1 MVHLYDSFPSST
13 IEKSIVDPG
22 KNSPERSESEYEQE
36 IAALKKRIE
45 WLSCQRYGRVLPG
58 LLAYPAES
66 SADGAQDDE
75 TASSV
80 RGPVIARDVS
90 QTALKPGRG
99 GVLREPS
106 AVYHVSGDAKQP
118 EPPSSEEKTAFEPPS
133 DLPEEDVTLELPP
146 RERSGMTAVGFEDF
160 EAIAARPAV
169 VRRRIRRTMYAAMDG
184 SGLAAAAPSPALF
197 PDPSGSPLA
206 FDASFAA
213 WIAAMRV
220 AGRSFRSIAS
230 DLKTGEALD
239 VPESVLRGLFLA
251 VAEMVAPV
259 CSALFLHTLPDWNSL
274 RRMFEE
280 ARSAGDWLADEFLKK
295 IHALNVL
302 EENARIRADRLGGA
316 PEDLYRERRI
326 ARAQSQRIAGDLFAR
341 CRELAPT
348 LAPETPLAETLRYAV
363 EHESV
368 LCEYLYDPRVEM
380 AVAPP
385 DELHPGPLAALE
397 ILAAECDRRGVFF
410 RRWLEHAL
418 VMLKQV
424 PPAPPETL
432 FPR

>member
-1 MVHLYDSFPSST
+1 M
-13 IEKSIVDPG
+13 DPG
-22 KNSPERSESEYEQE
+22 KKSTERSEHEYEQE

-80 RGPVIARDVS
+80 RGPGVARDVP
-90 QTALKPGRG
+90 QTPLKPGRS
-99 GVLREPS
+99 GVLREAS
-106 AVYHVSGDAKQP
+106 AVYHVSGDANPP
-118 EPPSSEEKTAFEPPS
+118 EPAPSDETAAFEPPS
-133 DLPEEDVTLELPP
+133 DLPEESVTLELPP

-169 VRRRIRRTMYAAMDG
+169 VRRRIRRTMYASMDG

-197 PDPSGSPLA
+197 PDPTGGPLE

-230 DLKTGEALD
+230 DLKIEEGLD
-239 VPESVLRGLFLA
+239 VSESVLHGLFLA

-280 ARSAGDWLADEFLKK
+280 AQGAGDWLAEEFLKK
-295 IHALNVL
+295 IHALNML
-302 EENARIRADRLGGA
+302 EENARVRADRLGGA

-326 ARAQSQRIAGDLFAR
+326 ARAQSQRIAGELFAR
-341 CRELAPT
+341 CRELIPT
-348 LAPETPLAETLRYAV
+348 LAPETPLAETIRYAV

-368 LCEYLYDPRVEM
+368 LCEYLYDAHVEM
-380 AVAPP
+380 TVAPP
-385 DELHPGPLAALE
+385 DELHPEPLAALE
-397 ILAAECDRRGVFF
+397 ILAAECEKRGVFF
-410 RRWLEHAL
+410 RGWLENAL
-418 VMLKQV
+418 VMLKQT

>member
-1 MVHLYDSFPSST
+1 MDS
-13 IEKSIVDPG
+13 G
-22 KNSPERSESEYEQE
+22 KKNAERREHEYEQE

-66 SADGAQDDE
+66 PSDEAQDDE
-75 TASSV
+75 TSSSV
-80 RGPVIARDVS
+80 RGPGIARGTP
-90 QTALKPGRG
+90 QTALKPGRA
-99 GVLREPS
+99 GVLRESS
-106 AVYHVSGDAKQP
+106 AVYRVSGDANPP
-118 EPPSSEEKTAFEPPS
+118 EPPPSEETVAFEAPS
-133 DLPEEDVTLELPP
+133 DLPEETTTLELPP

-160 EAIAARPAV
+160 EAVAARPAV

-184 SGLAAAAPSPALF
+184 SGLAAAAPLPALF
-197 PDPSGSPLA
+197 PDPTGGPLQ

-213 WIAAMRV
+213 WIASMRV
-220 AGRSFRSIAS
+220 AGRSFRSIVS
-230 DLKTGEALD
+230 DLKIEEGLD
-239 VPESVLRGLFLA
+239 VPEAVLRGLFLA
-251 VAEMVAPV
+251 VAEMVSPV
-259 CSALFLHTLPDWNSL
+259 CSALFLHSLPDWNSL

-280 ARSAGDWLADEFLKK
+280 AQSAGDWLAEEFLKK
-295 IHALNVL
+295 IHALNML
-302 EENARIRADRLGGA
+302 EENARVRADRLGGA

-326 ARAQSQRIAGDLFAR
+326 ARAQSQRIAGGLFAR
-341 CRELAPT
+341 CRDLLPT

-368 LCEYLYDPRVEM
+368 LCEYLYDAHVEM

-385 DELHPGPLAALE
+385 EELHPGPQAALE
-397 ILAAECDRRGVFF
+397 ILAAECKKRGVFF
-410 RRWLEHAL
+410 RVWLEHAL

>member
-1 MVHLYDSFPSST
+1 MN
-13 IEKSIVDPG
+13 PG
-22 KNSPERSESEYEQE
+22 KKSTERTDTEYEQE
-36 IAALKKRIE
+36 ISALKKRIE
-45 WLSCQRYGRVLPG
+45 WLSSQRYGRVLPG
-58 LLAYPAES
+58 LLAYPAEPS
-66 SADGAQDDE
+66 SDADQGDE
-75 TASSV
+75 TDFPV
-80 RGPVIARDVS
+80 RGPGIARDVP
-90 QTALKPGRG
+90 QTPLKPGRS
-99 GVLREPS
+99 GVLRESS
-106 AVYHVSGDAKQP
+106 AVYQVSGDAKTQK
-118 EPPSSEEKTAFEPPS
+118 SSREESTAFEPLS
-133 DLPEEDVTLELPP
+133 GLPEEVIALELPP

-160 EAIAARPAV
+160 EAVAARPAV

-197 PDPSGSPLA
+197 PDPSGGPLE

-213 WIAAMRV
+213 WIASMRV
-220 AGRSFRSIAS
+220 AGRSFRSIVS
-230 DLKTGEALD
+230 DLKIEEGLD

-251 VAEMVAPV
+251 VAETVAPV

-280 ARSAGDWLADEFLKK
+280 AQSAGDWLAEEFLKK

-302 EENARIRADRLGGA
+302 EENARVRADRLGGA

-341 CRELAPT
+341 CRELIPT
-348 LAPETPLAETLRYAV
+348 LAPETPMAETLRYAV

-368 LCEYLYDPRVEM
+368 LCEYLYDAHVEM

-385 DELHPGPLAALE
+385 DELHPEPQATLE
-397 ILAAECDRRGVFF
+397 ILAAECEKRGVFF
-410 RRWLEHAL
+410 RGWLEHAL
-418 VMLKQV
+418 VMLKQT

>member
-1 MVHLYDSFPSST
+1 M
-13 IEKSIVDPG
+13 DPG
-22 KNSPERSESEYEQE
+22 KKNTERTDIEYEQE

-58 LLAYPAES
+58 LLAYPAEPLS
-66 SADGAQDDE
+66 NGAQDDE
-75 TASSV
+75 TVSSV
-80 RGPVIARDVS
+80 RGPGITRDVP
-90 QTALKPGRG
+90 QTALKPGRV
-99 GVLREPS
+99 GVLRESS
-106 AVYHVSGDAKQP
+106 AVYRVSGDAKP
-118 EPPSSEEKTAFEPPS
+118 TEPAPSDETAAFEPPT
-133 DLPEEDVTLELPP
+133 DLPEEETTLELPP

-160 EAIAARPAV
+160 EAVAARPAV
-169 VRRRIRRTMYAAMDG
+169 VRRRIRRTMYAAIDG
-184 SGLAAAAPSPALF
+184 SGLAAAAPLPALF
-197 PDPSGSPLA
+197 PDPAGGPLK

-213 WIAAMRV
+213 WIASMRV

-230 DLKTGEALD
+230 DLKIEEGLD
-239 VPESVLRGLFLA
+239 VSESVLRGLFLA
-251 VAEMVAPV
+251 AAETVAPV

-280 ARSAGDWLADEFLKK
+280 AQSAGDWLADEFLKK
-295 IHALNVL
+295 IHALNML

-326 ARAQSQRIAGDLFAR
+326 ARAQSQRIAGDFFAR

-348 LAPETPLAETLRYAV
+348 LASETPLAETLRYAV

-368 LCEYLYDPRVEM
+368 LCEYLYDAHVEM

-385 DELHPGPLAALE
+385 DELHPDPLAALE
-397 ILAAECDRRGVFF
+397 ILAAECEKRGVFF
-410 RRWLEHAL
+410 RGWLEYAL
-418 VMLKQV
+418 VQLKQT

-432 FPR
+432 FPH

>member
-1 MVHLYDSFPSST
+1 M
-13 IEKSIVDPG
+13 DPG
-22 KNSPERSESEYEQE
+22 KKSTERGKREYEQE

-58 LLAYPAES
+58 LLAYPAEPLS
-66 SADGAQDDE
+66 EGAQSDE

-80 RGPVIARDVS
+80 RGSGIARDVP
-90 QTALKPGRG
+90 QTALKPGRNG
-99 GVLREPS
+99 ILREPS
-106 AVYHVSGDAKQP
+106 AVYHASGDAKP
-118 EPPSSEEKTAFEPPS
+118 LESPHEESTAFEPPS
-133 DLPEEDVTLELPP
+133 DLPEEVTALELPL

-197 PDPSGSPLA
+197 PDPSGGPLK

-213 WIAAMRV
+213 WIASMRV
-220 AGRSFRSIAS
+220 AGRSFRAIAS
-230 DLKTGEALD
+230 DLKVEEGLD

-251 VAEMVAPV
+251 VSETVVPV

-280 ARSAGDWLADEFLKK
+280 AQGAGDWLAEAFLKK
-295 IHALNVL
+295 IHALNTL
-302 EENARIRADRLGGA
+302 EENARVRADRLGGA

-348 LAPETPLAETLRYAV
+348 LAPETPLAETIRYAI

-368 LCEYLYDPRVEM
+368 LCEYLYDAHVEM
-380 AVAPP
+380 TVAPP
-385 DELHPGPLAALE
+385 DDLHPDPMAVLE
-397 ILAAECDRRGVFF
+397 ILAAECEKRGVFF

-418 VMLKQV
+418 VMLKQT

>member
-1 MVHLYDSFPSST
+1 M
-13 IEKSIVDPG
+13 DPG
-22 KNSPERSESEYEQE
+22 KHHPEHSEQEYEQE

-58 LLAYPAES
+58 LLAYPAETPS
-66 SADGAQDDE
+66 DGPADDE
-75 TASSV
+75 TPSS
-80 RGPVIARDVS
+80 AREPATGRNVPEM
-90 QTALKPGRG
+90 APKPGRA

-106 AVYHVSGDAKQP
+106 AVYHVSGEPKPP
-118 EPPSSEEKTAFEPPS
+118 ESTQEDSTPFELPPG
-133 DLPEEDVTLELPP
+133 LPEEDVTLELPP

-160 EAIAARPAV
+160 EAVAARPAV
-169 VRRRIRRTMYAAMDG
+169 VRRRIRRTMYASMDD

-197 PDPSGSPLA
+197 PDPAGGPLE
-206 FDASFAA
+206 FDASFVA

-220 AGRSFRSIAS
+220 AGHSFRSIAS
-230 DLKTGEALD
+230 DLKTGEDLD
-239 VPESVLRGLFLA
+239 VPESVLRGLCLA

-280 ARSAGDWLADEFLKK
+280 AQSAGDWMADEFLKK

-348 LAPETPLAETLRYAV
+348 LAPETPLAETVRYAV

-380 AVAPP
+380 SVAPP
-385 DELHPGPLAALE
+385 DELHPDPLAALE
-397 ILAAECDRRGVFF
+397 ILAAECEKRGVFF
-410 RRWLEHAL
+410 RGWLEHAL
-418 VMLKQV
+418 VMLKQT

>member
-1 MVHLYDSFPSST
+1 M
-13 IEKSIVDPG
+13 DPG
-22 KNSPERSESEYEQE
+22 KHHPEHSEQEYEQE

-58 LLAYPAES
+58 LLAYPAETPS
-66 SADGAQDDE
+66 DGPADDE
-75 TASSV
+75 TSS
-80 RGPVIARDVS
+80 PAREPETGRNVPEM
-90 QTALKPGRG
+90 APKPGHA

-106 AVYHVSGDAKQP
+106 AVYHVSGEPKPP
-118 EPPSSEEKTAFEPPS
+118 ESTQEDSTPFELPPG
-133 DLPEEDVTLELPP
+133 LPEEDVTLELPP

-160 EAIAARPAV
+160 DAVAARPAV
-169 VRRRIRRTMYAAMDG
+169 VRRRIRRTMYASMDD

-197 PDPSGSPLA
+197 PDPAGGPLE

-230 DLKTGEALD
+230 DLKTGEDLD
-239 VPESVLRGLFLA
+239 VPESVLRRLCLA
-251 VAEMVAPV
+251 VAETVAPV

-280 ARSAGDWLADEFLKK
+280 AQSAGDWMADEFLKK

-348 LAPETPLAETLRYAV
+348 LAPETPLAETVRYAV

-380 AVAPP
+380 SVAPP
-385 DELHPGPLAALE
+385 DELHPDPLAALE
-397 ILAAECDRRGVFF
+397 ILAAECEKRGVFF
-410 RRWLEHAL
+410 RGWLEHAL
-418 VMLKQV
+418 VMLKQT

>member
-1 MVHLYDSFPSST
+1 M
-13 IEKSIVDPG
+13 KPG
-22 KNSPERSESEYEQE
+22 KQNPAHSEHEYEQE
-36 IAALKKRIE
+36 ISALKKRIE

-58 LLAYPAES
+58 LLAYPAETPS
-66 SADGAQDDE
+66 EDPADDE
-75 TASSV
+75 TSSPA
-80 RGPVIARDVS
+80 REPATGPNVPE
-90 QTALKPGRG
+90 TAPKPGRA

-106 AVYHVSGDAKQP
+106 AAYCVSGGTK
-118 EPPSSEEKTAFEPPS
+118 PSESPQEETPVFELPS
-133 DLPEEDVTLELPP
+133 GMPEEETTLELPP

-160 EAIAARPAV
+160 EAVAARPAV
-169 VRRRIRRTMYAAMDG
+169 VRRRIRRALYASMDD

-197 PDPSGSPLA
+197 PDPAGGPLK

-213 WIAAMRV
+213 WIAAMHV

-230 DLKTGEALD
+230 ALKTDEGLD
-239 VPESVLRGLFLA
+239 VPEPVLRGLFLA
-251 VAEMVAPV
+251 VAETVAPV
-259 CSALFLHTLPDWNSL
+259 CSALFLRTLPDWNSL

-280 ARSAGDWLADEFLKK
+280 AQSAGDWLAEEFLKK
-295 IHALNVL
+295 IHALNIL

-316 PEDLYRERRI
+316 PEDLYRERRA
-326 ARAQSQRIAGDLFAR
+326 ARAQSQRITADFFAR
-341 CRELAPT
+341 CRDLAPS

-385 DELHPGPLAALE
+385 DELHPDPRAALE
-397 ILAAECDRRGVFF
+397 ILAAECGKRGVFF
-410 RRWLEHAL
+410 RGWLEHSL
-418 VMLKQV
+418 VMLRQT
-424 PPAPPETL
+424 PPASPETL

>member
-1 MVHLYDSFPSST
+1 MNS
-13 IEKSIVDPG
+13 EKKG
-22 KNSPERSESEYEQE
+22 TERTDTEYEQE

-66 SADGAQDDE
+66 SSDGAQDDE
-75 TASSV
+75 TVSSD
-80 RGPVIARDVS
+80 RGPGIARDDP
-90 QTALKPGRG
+90 QTALKPGRS
-99 GVLREPS
+99 GVLRES
-106 AVYHVSGDAKQP
+106 RAAYHVSGDAKSPVLSPP
-118 EPPSSEEKTAFEPPS
+118 EEPAAFEPPS
-133 DLPEEDVTLELPP
+133 DLPEEATTLELPP

-169 VRRRIRRTMYAAMDG
+169 VRRRIHRAMYAAIDG
-184 SGLAAAAPSPALF
+184 SGLAAAAPLPALF
-197 PDPSGSPLA
+197 PDPSGGPQK

-213 WIAAMRV
+213 WIASMRV

-230 DLKTGEALD
+230 DLKIEEGLD
-239 VPESVLRGLFLA
+239 VPEPVLRGLFLA
-251 VAEMVAPV
+251 VAETVAPV
-259 CSALFLHTLPDWNSL
+259 CSALFLHSLPDWNSL

-280 ARSAGDWLADEFLKK
+280 AQSAGDWLAEEFLKK
-295 IHALNVL
+295 IHALNML

-341 CRELAPT
+341 CRELAPS
-348 LAPETPLAETLRYAV
+348 LATETPLAETLRYAV

-368 LCEYLYDPRVEM
+368 LCEYLYDPRMEM

-385 DELHPGPLAALE
+385 DDLRPDPMAALE
-397 ILAAECDRRGVFF
+397 ILAAECEKRGVFF
-410 RRWLEHAL
+410 RGWLERAL
-418 VMLKQV
+418 VMLKQI

>member
-1 MVHLYDSFPSST
+1 MDP
-13 IEKSIVDPG
+13 EKKSA
-22 KNSPERSESEYEQE
+22 ERTDTEYEQE

-58 LLAYPAES
+58 LLAYPAEPS
-66 SADGAQDDE
+66 SDADQGDE
-75 TASSV
+75 TDFPA
-80 RGPVIARDVS
+80 REPGIARDVP
-90 QTALKPGRG
+90 QTSLKPGRS
-99 GVLREPS
+99 GVLRESS
-106 AVYHVSGDAKQP
+106 AAYQVSGDAKT
-118 EPPSSEEKTAFEPPS
+118 SESLHEESMAFEPPA
-133 DLPEEDVTLELPP
+133 DLPEEMTALELPP

-197 PDPSGSPLA
+197 PDPSGGPLK

-220 AGRSFRSIAS
+220 AGRSFWSIAS
-230 DLKTGEALD
+230 DLKIEEGLD
-239 VPESVLRGLFLA
+239 MPESVLRGLFLA
-251 VAEMVAPV
+251 VAETIAPV

-280 ARSAGDWLADEFLKK
+280 AQGAGDWLAEEFLKK

-302 EENARIRADRLGGA
+302 EENARVRADRLGGA

-341 CRELAPT
+341 CRELIPT

-368 LCEYLYDPRVEM
+368 LCEYLYDAHVEM

-385 DELHPGPLAALE
+385 DELHPEPQAALE
-397 ILAAECDRRGVFF
+397 ILAAECEKRCVFF
-410 RRWLEHAL
+410 RTWLEHAL
-418 VMLKQV
+418 VMLKQT

>member
-1 MVHLYDSFPSST
+1 MDP
-13 IEKSIVDPG
+13 EKKSA
-22 KNSPERSESEYEQE
+22 ERTDTEYEQE

-58 LLAYPAES
+58 LLAYPAEPS
-66 SADGAQDDE
+66 SDADQDDE
-75 TASSV
+75 TVFPV
-80 RGPVIARDVS
+80 RGPGIARDVP
-90 QTALKPGRG
+90 QTSLKPGRS
-99 GVLREPS
+99 GVLRESS
-106 AVYHVSGDAKQP
+106 AVYQVSGDAKTP
-118 EPPSSEEKTAFEPPS
+118 ESLHKESMAFEPPA
-133 DLPEEDVTLELPP
+133 DLPEEMTTLELPP
-146 RERSGMTAVGFEDF
+146 RERSGMTAVGFEDY

-197 PDPSGSPLA
+197 PDPSGGPLK

-230 DLKTGEALD
+230 DLKIEEGLD
-239 VPESVLRGLFLA
+239 VPESVLRRLFLA
-251 VAEMVAPV
+251 MAETIAPV

-280 ARSAGDWLADEFLKK
+280 AQGAGDWLAEEFLKK

-302 EENARIRADRLGGA
+302 EENARVRADRLGGA

-341 CRELAPT
+341 CRELIPT
-348 LAPETPLAETLRYAV
+348 LAQETPLAETLRYAV

-368 LCEYLYDPRVEM
+368 LCEYLYDAHVEM

-385 DELHPGPLAALE
+385 DELHPEPQAALE
-397 ILAAECDRRGVFF
+397 ILAAECEKRGVFF
-410 RRWLEHAL
+410 RTWLEHAL
-418 VMLKQV
+418 VMLKET